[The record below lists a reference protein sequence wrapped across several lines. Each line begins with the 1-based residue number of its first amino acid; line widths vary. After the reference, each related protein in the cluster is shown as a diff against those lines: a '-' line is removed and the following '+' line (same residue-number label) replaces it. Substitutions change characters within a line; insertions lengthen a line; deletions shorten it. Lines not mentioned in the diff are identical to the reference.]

1 MQKIEIHLKG
11 RLDENWSA
19 WLGDYTFEYTGSDVT
34 VLTGTIEDQTAL
46 YGLIAKLRD
55 LGLDLISVNMDTA
68 ENDSS
73 GSP

>member
-1 MQKIEIHLKG
+1 MHKIEIRVKG

-19 WLGDYTFEYTGSDVT
+19 WLGDFTFEYMGSDVT
-34 VLTGTIEDQTAL
+34 VLTGTIEDQTAM

-68 ENDSS
+68 ENEST
-73 GSP
+73 GTP